1 MDSVDIRHQV
11 IDANSGVL
19 LFEGP
24 IGDCRDYIIKSNNEF
39 ATLR

>member
-1 MDSVDIRHQV
+1 MDSEDIKHQV
-11 IDANSGVL
+11 IDVNSGTL

-24 IGDCRDYIIKSNNEF
+24 VENCREYILKSNNEF

>member
-11 IDANSGVL
+11 FDANSGAL

-24 IGDCRDYIIKSNNEF
+24 IRDCREYVIKSNNEF

>member
-1 MDSVDIRHQV
+1 MDSVDIKHQV
-11 IDANSGVL
+11 IDANSDAL

-24 IGDCRDYIIKSNNEF
+24 IKDCREYVLKSNNEF